1 MHAERPRSPG
11 GRRLPHPKPWE
22 WEAQALLRNARARFR
37 DGHTIVVG
45 RDSNRDGPIQAA
57 AWLQFHHTELPT
69 AFLTAGAVDVT
80 LRGTGGAV
88 ADELVNR
95 ALNSAVHNLE
105 HFGTDRILVH
115 GNVHTCNTASAELLT
130 RHGFDPVGA
139 PTEEFQQWARLIDR
153 TQA

>member
-37 DGHTIVVG
+37 DG
-45 RDSNRDGPIQAA
+45 PIQAA
-57 AWLQFHHTELPT
+57 AWLHFHHTELPT